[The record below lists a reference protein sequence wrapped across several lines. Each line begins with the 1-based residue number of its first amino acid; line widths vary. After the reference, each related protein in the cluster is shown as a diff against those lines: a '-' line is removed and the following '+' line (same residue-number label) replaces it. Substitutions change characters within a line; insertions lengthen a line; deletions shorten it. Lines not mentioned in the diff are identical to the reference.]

1 MNRSKITSRSGNVI
15 IMKAFIASEDDE
27 DDAAF
32 SLLTDFASSSSS
44 SISSLY
50 REMYQM
56 IGRDESKQ

>member
-44 SISSLY
+44 ISSLY